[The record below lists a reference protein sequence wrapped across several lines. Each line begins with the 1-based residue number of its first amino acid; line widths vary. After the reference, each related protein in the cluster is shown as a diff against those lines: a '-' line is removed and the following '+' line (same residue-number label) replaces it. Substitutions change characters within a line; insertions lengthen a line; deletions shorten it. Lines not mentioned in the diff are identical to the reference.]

1 MPLDEKPTTEYVEKL
16 AKHLEGLWSRTH
28 AKWMQI
34 DSYYN
39 QTFQIWPAGL
49 NRPEWL
55 KPARS
60 RSIVDHATD
69 HQLAHDPVI
78 HRMPAAEG
86 VMHKRRADKVEPALK
101 AIMDEAS
108 LLEPSLTWKQV
119 GKHLLL
125 YGYAIV
131 EDGLDGSV
139 LHDRDDKPRKGRDE
153 TGEEYTARQRLAAA
167 KAEMMMP
174 FRTRAPHPARV
185 LLDPTEKEPKIAIK
199 HTYRYSKDLEDMTK
213 ARMTSNGK
221 PKRGSVTKW
230 ECGDEPFSLIETYEY
245 WSECWHAMVAEG
257 DMMFVE
263 KNTWGFVPYSHAYA
277 GYGQEVT
284 SYTEVDPSY
293 MAVGILEPVLPVLKA
308 QAQAVAGRHNA
319 LMEATFNPTG
329 TTMDSAE
336 LQEQLSTGDVI
347 EMGNR
352 GDVWKMEIPQLPR
365 WMFQSEEWLDKDIE
379 MGTFAR
385 ALAGMR
391 EQGVSTV
398 GQQAIL
404 STAAGRKFAAPA
416 RQLEHLASRSASHVL
431 QLIDIMA
438 LRLNV
443 HGHKI
448 TPQDIEHNYSVRVS
462 FELIDPVL
470 QLQNRELGLR
480 EVQQGLKSKETYW
493 SADARLE
500 DATGERRRL
509 LEDLIRT
516 DPEVQRLLAG
526 EVMREAGLLQAIE
539 AARAEEE
546 AMAAAAQ
553 GGGGAPAGAPGGG
566 GPAMAS
572 GEPPVLGPDGMPL
585 NQTMGTGGLRPLR
598 EPLTP
603 GTAKPSRIGASR
615 A

>member
-1 MPLDEKPTTEYVEKL
+1 
-16 AKHLEGLWSRTH
+16 
-28 AKWMQI
+28 
-34 DSYYN
+34 
-39 QTFQIWPAGL
+39 
-49 NRPEWL
+49 
-55 KPARS
+55 
-60 RSIVDHATD
+60 
-69 HQLAHDPVI
+69 
-78 HRMPAAEG
+78 
-86 VMHKRRADKVEPALK
+86 
-101 AIMDEAS
+101 
-108 LLEPSLTWKQV
+108 
-119 GKHLLL
+119 
-125 YGYAIV
+125 
-131 EDGLDGSV
+131 
-139 LHDRDDKPRKGRDE
+139 
-153 TGEEYTARQRLAAA
+153 
-167 KAEMMMP
+167 
-174 FRTRAPHPARV
+174 
-185 LLDPTEKEPKIAIK
+185 
-199 HTYRYSKDLEDMTK
+199 
-213 ARMTSNGK
+213 
-221 PKRGSVTKW
+221 
-230 ECGDEPFSLIETYEY
+230 
-245 WSECWHAMVAEG
+245 
-257 DMMFVE
+257 
-263 KNTWGFVPYSHAYA
+263 
-277 GYGQEVT
+277 
-284 SYTEVDPSY
+284 
-293 MAVGILEPVLPVLKA
+293 
-308 QAQAVAGRHNA
+308 
-319 LMEATFNPTG
+319 
-329 TTMDSAE
+329 
-336 LQEQLSTGDVI
+336 
-347 EMGNR
+347 
-352 GDVWKMEIPQLPR
+352 
-365 WMFQSEEWLDKDIE
+365 
-379 MGTFAR
+379 
-385 ALAGMR
+385 MR

-404 STAAGRKFAAPA
+404 STAAGRKFASPA

-431 QLIDIMA
+431 QLIDILA

-553 GGGGAPAGAPGGG
+553 GGGGAPGGGG
-566 GPAMAS
+566 GPAMAPE
-572 GEPPVLGPDGMPL
+572 EPPILGPDGMPL